1 MKTRTCEKTV
11 VVMGKEP
18 SEELS
23 SKEALDI
30 FLAAKN
36 EQDLAEIYALAENKA
51 WWFAHDIDDYEEG
64 SKEHK
69 EQCKL
74 VDDWFSLVQKVE
86 AAIFEILREEGVK
99 IPETGI
105 RYVMQHFMARN
116 GYFDGAGWWIKNS
129 EEILEKMSD
138 SEGKHISLTFSNGN
152 ILDGYVDVFSTRYDN
167 DGEASICFAG
177 ENGEMLVVEE
187 SDIENIVIK

>member
-1 MKTRTCEKTV
+1 MKIRTHEKTV
-11 VVMGKEP
+11 VVMGEEP
-18 SEELS
+18 SPKLS
-23 SKEALDI
+23 SKEALELY
-30 FLAAKN
+30 LAAED
-36 EQDLAEIYALAENKA
+36 EQGLADIYAAAENKA

-64 SKEHK
+64 TQEYK

-74 VDDWFSLVQKVE
+74 VDDWFSLVKKIE
-86 AAIFEILREEGVK
+86 ADIFKILRDEGVK
-99 IPETGI
+99 NPKTGV
-105 RYVMQHFMARN
+105 RYVLQPFMARN

-187 SDIENIVIK
+187 SDIEDIVIK